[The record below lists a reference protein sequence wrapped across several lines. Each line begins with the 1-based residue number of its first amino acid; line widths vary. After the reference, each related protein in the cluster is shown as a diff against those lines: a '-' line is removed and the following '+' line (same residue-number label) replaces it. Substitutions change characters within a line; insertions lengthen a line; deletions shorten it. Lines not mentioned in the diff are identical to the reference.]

1 MARTSKQIT
10 ASRRNGVKSNGPKTE
25 RGKAIASKNGTK
37 HGLLAENPPLLATEN
52 LETFKELM
60 QGLVN
65 QYQPANPVEWHLVQQ
80 VAMAMLR
87 QHRLWAAEAALAT
100 QAMEAE
106 PVLNLPYPHYQNEA
120 SESREKTQYHPLNLA
135 REIKYLQELIELID
149 SEEVAEIEY
158 WQEDFKNLMEKLSSV
173 DYNPVTKFERDHLFL
188 FAEEREVFLQKRL
201 KFLEKL
207 REEGE
212 IYWVKLEEADIKL
225 SVILKSEY
233 SPKFLIEEVREV
245 ASNRLVRLQHAQL
258 ENQAASGEYQEKLA
272 EYQMVIAP
280 AKSISEKITLLS
292 RYEKH
297 INSQLADALDRLESL
312 RKNKGLLGSL
322 RQKG

>member
-1 MARTSKQIT
+1 MARTAKQIS
-10 ASRRNGVKSNGPKTE
+10 ASRSNGAKSQGPKTE
-25 RGKAIASKNGTK
+25 RGKTISARNGTK
-37 HGLLAENPPLLATEN
+37 HGLLAEKPPLLATEN
-52 LETFKELM
+52 LETFNELM

-87 QHRLWAAEAALAT
+87 QYRLWAAEAAIAT
-100 QAMEAE
+100 QEMEAE
-106 PVLNLPYPHYQNEA
+106 PVLNLPYPHYQNGVD
-120 SESREKTQYHPLNLA
+120 ESREKTQEHPESLA
-135 REIKYLQELIELID
+135 REIKYLQELLDLID
-149 SEEVAEIEY
+149 SEELAEIEY
-158 WQEDFKNLMEKLSSV
+158 WQEDFKSLIEKLDSV

-188 FAEEREVFLQKRL
+188 FAEEQEVFLQKRL

-212 IYWVKLEEADIKL
+212 IYWVTIEEADIKL
-225 SVILKSEY
+225 SVIQSSEY
-233 SPKFLIEEVREV
+233 SPEFLIEEVREV
-245 ASNRLVRLQHAQL
+245 ASKRLAQLQHAQL
-258 ENQAASGEYQEKLA
+258 ENQAATGEYQEKLA
-272 EYQMVIAP
+272 EYQMAIAP
-280 AKSISEKITLLS
+280 AQSISEKFTLLS

-297 INSQLADALDRLESL
+297 INSQLANALDRLESL

>member
-10 ASRRNGVKSNGPKTE
+10 ASRLNGAKSNGPKTE

-37 HGLLAENPPLLATEN
+37 HGLLAEKPPLLATEK
-52 LETFKELM
+52 LETFNELM

-100 QAMEAE
+100 QEMFAE
-106 PVLNLPYPHYQNEA
+106 PVLNLPYPHYQNGV
-120 SESREKTQYHPLNLA
+120 SESREKTQYHPISLA
-135 REIKYLQELIELID
+135 REIKYLQELIDLID
-149 SEEVAEIEY
+149 SEELTEIEY
-158 WQEDFKNLMEKLSSV
+158 WQEDFQSLIEKLSSV
-173 DYNPVTKFERDHLFL
+173 DYNPVTKFARDHLFL
-188 FAEEREVFLQKRL
+188 FAREREAFFQSRSKLL
-201 KFLEKL
+201 DKL

-212 IYWVKLEEADIKL
+212 NYWVTLEEADIKL

-245 ASNRLVRLQHAQL
+245 ASNRLAKLQHAQL
-258 ENQAASGEYQEKLA
+258 ENQAATGEYQEKLV
-272 EYQMVIAP
+272 EYQMAIAP
-280 AKSISEKITLLS
+280 AQSISEKFTLLS

-312 RKNKGLLGSL
+312 RKNKKLLGSL
-322 RQKG
+322 RQS